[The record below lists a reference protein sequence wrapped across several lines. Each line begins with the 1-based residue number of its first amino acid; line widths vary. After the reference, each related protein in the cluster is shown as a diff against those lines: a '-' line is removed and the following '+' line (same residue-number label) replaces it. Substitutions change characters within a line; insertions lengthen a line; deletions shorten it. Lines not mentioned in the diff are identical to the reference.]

1 MAENSKYDS
10 RGRLKPPPPTPEQL
24 AARKKAEADRA
35 AANAARPI
43 NTIQVTTRGRNE
55 TKVYQRW
62 DGKQWLTAT
71 GPEVDKY
78 RSLYA
83 NQQDANKKPSEN
95 TLPSQPPKP
104 KPPAVPPRPAK
115 ERKKEEFT
123 QLRYPKDAIKEGQ
136 DFIKF
141 DIHTY
146 KRGGLVT
153 REDTELKDKLIG
165 TIILPIPSQIGD
177 TNTANFGSSNMNF
190 MEEFGLNQASSII
203 GSSNVGD
210 FVKNT
215 LSAAQGAVELGAANS
230 QMVKQY
236 FAAQAVNSLG
246 SNITLD
252 QLLAR
257 SGGQVLNPNME
268 LLFNGPGLRQFK
280 FTFKFTPRYKE
291 EGIEVKKIIK
301 AFKRNMA
308 PKGSGGNFGGNF
320 LSTPNIF
327 QINYMEGSNEHPFL
341 NKFKLCALTNMS
353 VNYTGDGVHATYV
366 DGTPISM
373 QMDLSFSEL
382 TPIYNEDYNEI
393 EKFEKGHLGVGY

>member
-1 MAENSKYDS
+1 MAPRRKT
-10 RGRLKPPPPTPEQL
+10 KPPTPEQL
-24 AARKKAEADRA
+24 AARDKAAADRA
-35 AANAARPI
+35 AANAARPV
-43 NTIQVTTRGRNE
+43 NTIQVKTRGRNR
-55 TKVYQRW
+55 TKVYQKW

-71 GPEVDKY
+71 GPDVNKY
-78 RSLYA
+78 KSLYE
-83 NQQDANKKPSEN
+83 NQQLANKKPSSN
-95 TLPSQPPKP
+95 KPPSQPPKP

-115 ERKKEEFT
+115 ERKKEDFT
-123 QLRYPKDAIKEGQ
+123 QLRYPKDAIEEGQ

-146 KRGGLVT
+146 KRGGVVT
-153 REDTELKDKLIG
+153 REDTQLKDKLIG

-177 TNTANFGSSNMNF
+177 TNTANFGSSNLNF
-190 MEEFGLNQASSII
+190 MEEAGVQAASSII
-203 GSSNVGD
+203 QSGGVEAAFSNAAGAGSNALKMISDNKDMIG
-210 FVKNT
+210 K
-215 LSAAQGAVELGAANS
+215 
-230 QMVKQY
+230 Y
-236 FAAQAVNSLG
+236 FAQQAVSALG

-268 LLFNGPGLRQFK
+268 LLFSGPGLRQFK

-308 PKGSGGNFGGNF
+308 PKGASGNF

-327 QINYMEGSNEHPFL
+327 QINYMEGNNEHPFL

>member
-1 MAENSKYDS
+1 MAKNR
-10 RGRLKPPPPTPEQL
+10 RGREIKSPTKEQL
-24 AARKKAEADRA
+24 AAREKAAADRA
-35 AANAARPI
+35 AADAARPV
-43 NTIQVTTRGRNE
+43 NTIQVKTRGRNN

-71 GPEVDKY
+71 GPEVNKY
-78 RSLYA
+78 KSLYA
-83 NQQDANKKPSEN
+83 NQQGAKKKPSGN
-95 TLPSQPPKP
+95 KPPSEPPKP

-115 ERKKEEFT
+115 ERKKEDFT
-123 QLRYPKDAIKEGQ
+123 QLRYPKDAIEEGQ

-141 DIHTY
+141 DILTY
-146 KRGGLVT
+146 KRGGFVT
-153 REDTELKDKLIG
+153 RDDNNLKGKLVG
-165 TIILPIPSQIGD
+165 TVILPIPSQIGD
-177 TNTANFGSSNMNF
+177 NNVANFGPGNMNF
-190 MEEFGLNQASSII
+190 MEEAALSGATSLI
-203 GSSNVGD
+203 GGD
-210 FVKNT
+210 
-215 LSAAQGAVELGAANS
+215 AQGAFDQLNKQNIDGLKGVAKQFFATEA
-230 QMVKQY
+230 VK
-236 FAAQAVNSLG
+236 ALG
-246 SNITLD
+246 SNITLE
-252 QLLAR
+252 QVLAR
-257 SGGQVLNPNME
+257 SQGAVINPNME
-268 LLFNGPGLRQFK
+268 LLFSGPGLRQFK

-291 EGIEVKKIIK
+291 EGVEVKKIIK

-308 PKGSGGNFGGNF
+308 PKGSGDNF

>member
-1 MAENSKYDS
+1 MAEPKVNR
-10 RGRLKPPPPTPEQL
+10 RGREIKSPTTEQL
-24 AARKKAEADRA
+24 AAREKAAADRA
-35 AANAARPI
+35 AADAARPV
-43 NTIQVTTRGRNE
+43 NTIQVKTRGRNQ
-55 TKVYQRW
+55 TQVYQKW

-71 GPEVDKY
+71 GPDINKY
-78 RSLYA
+78 KSLYA
-83 NQQDANKKPSEN
+83 NQQDAKKKPSGN
-95 TLPSQPPKP
+95 KLPSEPPQP
-104 KPPAVPPRPAK
+104 KPPAVPPKPTVQP
-115 ERKKEEFT
+115 KKEEFT
-123 QLRYPKDAIKEGQ
+123 QLRYPKDAIEEGQ

-141 DIHTY
+141 DILTY
-146 KRGGLVT
+146 QRQGLT
-153 REDTELKDKLIG
+153 AGPSTKTKSIG
-165 TIILPIPSQIGD
+165 SIILPIPSQIGD
-177 TNTANFGSSNMNF
+177 NNVANFGSSNLNF
-190 MEEFGLNQASSII
+190 MEAEGLQAASSII
-203 GSSNVGD
+203 QAG
-210 FVKNT
+210 
-215 LSAAQGAVELGAANS
+215 GAGAAFKEATGAASNALKMLS
-230 QMVKQY
+230 NNRELVGKY
-236 FAAQAVNSLG
+236 FAQQAVSSLG
-246 SNITLD
+246 SNVTLE

-257 SGGQVLNPNME
+257 SSGQILNPNME
-268 LLFNGPGLRQFK
+268 LLFSGPGLRQFK

-291 EGIEVKKIIK
+291 EGVEVKKIIK

-308 PKGSGGNFGGNF
+308 PKGSGENF

>member
-1 MAENSKYDS
+1 MAPRRKT
-10 RGRLKPPPPTPEQL
+10 KPPTPEQL
-24 AARKKAEADRA
+24 AARDKAAADRA
-35 AANAARPI
+35 AADAARPV
-43 NTIQVTTRGRNE
+43 NTIKVTTRGRNK

-71 GPEVDKY
+71 GPEVNKY
-78 RSLYA
+78 KSLYE
-83 NQQDANKKPSEN
+83 NQQLANKKPPSN

-115 ERKKEEFT
+115 ERKKEDFT
-123 QLRYPKDAIKEGQ
+123 QLRYPKDAIEEGQ

-146 KRGGLVT
+146 KRGGIT
-153 REDTELKDKLIG
+153 TAEDTELKDKLIG

-177 TNTANFGSSNMNF
+177 NNVANFGSGNLNF
-190 MEEFGLNQASSII
+190 MEAEGLNAANLAI
-203 GSSNVGD
+203 GGDVTSAFQSLSN
-210 FVKNT
+210 
-215 LSAAQGAVELGAANS
+215 LGANPS
-230 QMVKQY
+230 LKQFASKY
-236 FAAQAVNSLG
+236 FATQAVQSFG
-246 SNITLD
+246 SNITLE
-252 QLLAR
+252 QVLAR
-257 SGGQVLNPNME
+257 TQGAVLNPNME

-280 FTFKFTPRYKE
+280 FTFRFTPRYKE

-308 PKGSGGNFGGNF
+308 PKGASGNF

-327 QINYMEGSNEHPFL
+327 QINYMEGNNEHPFL

>member
-1 MAENSKYDS
+1 MAPRRKT
-10 RGRLKPPPPTPEQL
+10 KPPTPEQL
-24 AARKKAEADRA
+24 AAREKATADRA
-35 AANAARPI
+35 AADAARPV
-43 NTIQVTTRGRNE
+43 NTIRVTTSGRNK
-55 TKVYQRW
+55 TKHYHRW

-71 GPEVDKY
+71 GPEVNKY
-78 RSLYA
+78 KSLYE
-83 NQQDANKKPSEN
+83 NQQLANKKPSGN

-104 KPPAVPPRPAK
+104 NPPAAPPRPAK

-123 QLRYPKDAIKEGQ
+123 QLRYPKDAIEEGQ

-153 REDTELKDKLIG
+153 SEDTELKDKVIG

-190 MEEFGLNQASSII
+190 MEEQMLGVAQLGI
-203 GSSNVGD
+203 GGD
-210 FVKNT
+210 
-215 LSAAQGAVELGAANS
+215 AMGAFDKLGNLIENGSLKVTA
-230 QMVKQY
+230 KQY
-236 FAAQAVNSLG
+236 FAQQAIQSLG
-246 SNITLD
+246 SSLTLD
-252 QLLAR
+252 QIFAR
-257 SGGQVLNPNME
+257 TSGQVLNPNME

-308 PKGSGGNFGGNF
+308 PKGASGNF

-393 EKFEKGHLGVGY
+393 EKFEEGHLGVGY